1 MTSVENLIAVYNG
14 TPLDNMVKSII
25 KNILKNLEKI
35 EKMTIY
41 ELSDLCYTSPASIS
55 RLVKKLG
62 YKNYSYFQKDVVD
75 CLQQYEY
82 HNRLLPM
89 ENLPEDKNFSEI
101 FIGSLKSMLTNVE
114 EKLDMEKVKELAE
127 KLHNSQSISI
137 FSYGGGMAETFLQSD
152 LFMSGKICD
161 LFYINKDIL
170 ERSKTLDENDFV
182 LLVAPKAIE
191 GMDADKIIDTLHEK
205 GARVC
210 VVTDTKHFSIL
221 KKADYS
227 FVMEG
232 MLRGIDMFVLQTFIC
247 ILTMEYRKTYI
258 D

>member
-14 TPLDNMVKSII
+14 MPLDNMMRSII
-25 KNILKNLEKI
+25 MNILKNIRKI

-75 CLQQYEY
+75 CIQQYEY

-101 FIGSLKSMLTNVE
+101 FISALKNMLTSVE
-114 EKLDMEKVKELAE
+114 EKLNMDQVRELAV
-127 KLHNSQSISI
+127 KLHESKSISI
-137 FSYGGGMAETFLQSD
+137 FSYGGGMAESFLQSD

-170 ERSKTLDENDFV
+170 ERSRTLAEKDFV
-182 LLVAPKAIE
+182 LLVVPKAIE
-191 GMDADKIIDTLHEK
+191 GMDADRIIDTIHEK
-205 GARVC
+205 GASVC